1 MPCAAKAQVVLPA
14 APHRRAPGLS
24 PPRPPVRPRLPSTSP
39 VSLVPDHHLSAVS
52 VDLQGGSGP
61 GCCHCQRSKQR
72 TRQAPQASERDLLLS
87 FFLSTRETQKGR
99 RPRVR
104 SFLTSRSLSTPS
116 PSPSPSTRYVLY
128 LGAWP
133 PAFRSP
139 LSARSRAAAAA
150 GGIASPSTCGVEK
163 GQREQ
168 CTRRISRISPSV
180 SPQARSG
187 TNQRPEKPT
196 TEKST
201 NTARALLGYDRP
213 TLLTAKLCLTA
224 PGGPE
229 KVGSRTSKLLGKNSL
244 QACTCN
250 EPASSH
256 HTDTPRSL
264 RRSAE
269 ERVGVPL
276 EDKTELSYAPPPPP
290 SPSSTPPGPGPGQG
304 QPPLAASHRTPPP
317 HPSRSCCCCSSLSR
331 GVPAL
336 DFYAAGFG
344 SLAHPPPRA

>member
-1 MPCAAKAQVVLPA
+1 MCCQGPSCAA
-14 APHRRAPGLS
+14 RCS
-24 PPRPPVRPRLPSTSP
+24 PSSRSWALTPRPPVRPRLPSTSP

-61 GCCHCQRSKQR
+61 ACCHCQRSKQR
-72 TRQAPQASERDLLLS
+72 TRQAPQASERDLLVS

-104 SFLTSRSLSTPS
+104 SFLTSRSLPTPS

-139 LSARSRAAAAA
+139 LSARSLSCCLLLV
-150 GGIASPSTCGVEK
+150 ASHRRRRVVWRKGSENSAPVEFPEFHPLSRPRPDQERTS
-163 GQREQ
+163 G
-168 CTRRISRISPSV
+168 RRNR
-180 SPQARSG
+180 RLK
-187 TNQRPEKPT
+187 NQR
-196 TEKST
+196 
-201 NTARALLGYDRP
+201 TARALLGYDRP

-276 EDKTELSYAPPPPP
+276 ED
-290 SPSSTPPGPGPGQG
+290 
-304 QPPLAASHRTPPP
+304 
-317 HPSRSCCCCSSLSR
+317 
-331 GVPAL
+331 
-336 DFYAAGFG
+336 
-344 SLAHPPPRA
+344 